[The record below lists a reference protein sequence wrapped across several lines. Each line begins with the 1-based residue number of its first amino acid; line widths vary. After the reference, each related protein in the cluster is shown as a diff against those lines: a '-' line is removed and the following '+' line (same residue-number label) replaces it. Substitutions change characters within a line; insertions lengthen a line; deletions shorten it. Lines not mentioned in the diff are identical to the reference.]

1 MNNKIASHLNFMT
14 LGMLLSFPRR
24 GEIKAFLCAN
34 IKKAVPIRFKTQ
46 LVELDPRA
54 KRMDF

>member
-1 MNNKIASHLNFMT
+1 MYVCFFM
-14 LGMLLSFPRR
+14 RR
-24 GEIKAFLCAN
+24 GEIKDFLCSH